1 MMPED
6 HARSAPIRFPLNRL
20 FLPFLALAA
29 FGPAELLAINEMFAR
44 DAPVARMTKEDFE
57 VAGAVMRKALDEG
70 RDGQAFEWNNPAS
83 SASGTVTPL
92 ARFSRQG
99 MECRGA
105 AFTLTAGGKSST
117 SRWNLC
123 RTPDGWKVAEGR

>member
-1 MMPED
+1 MMCAPS
-6 HARSAPIRFPLNRL
+6 RSAPIHFFRPAILL
-20 FLPFLALAA
+20 SVATAALA
-29 FGPAELLAINEMFAR
+29 PAAALAINDMFAR

-57 VAGAVMRKALDEG
+57 VAGAVMRKALDQG
-70 RDGQAFEWNNPAS
+70 RDGEIFEWDNPAS

-99 MECRGA
+99 MQCRGA
-105 AFTLTAGGKSST
+105 AFSITAGGKTSS

-123 RTPDGWKVAEGR
+123 RTADGWKVAEGR